1 MKKNKKFLITIAAV
15 VLIICCAV
23 GATVAYIVTKTD
35 TVTNTFT
42 AGNIDIDLDEPTA
55 DEDNFII
62 VPGKE
67 IAKDPTITVEANSE
81 ASYLFVKVETTNDFN
96 TYFDYAIADG
106 WTALDNVTGVY
117 WRETTKEATDKTFTV
132 LKDNKVT
139 AKSDLEKDQLDA
151 IGNNNEP
158 TLSFTA
164 YAVQKDG
171 ISSASDAWAKV
182 SQ

>member
-23 GATVAYIVTKTD
+23 GATVAYIVTKTE

-42 AGNIDIDLDEPTA
+42 AGNIDIDLAETTGTDY
-55 DEDNFII
+55 II

-67 IAKDPTITVEANSE
+67 IAKDPKITVDANSE
-81 ASYLFVKVETTNDFN
+81 ASYLFVKVETTNDFG

-117 WRETTKEATDKTFTV
+117 WRETTKDAADQKFAV

-139 AKSDLEKDQLDA
+139 AKADLTKEQLDA
-151 IGNNNEP
+151 IGNNKP

-171 ISSASDAWAKV
+171 ISSATDAWAKV

>member
-42 AGNIDIDLDEPTA
+42 AGNIDIDLVETTG
-55 DEDNFII
+55 ENYII

-67 IAKDPTITVEANSE
+67 ITKDPTITVEANSE

-117 WRETTKEATDKTFTV
+117 WRETTKSTSDQKFTV

-151 IGNNNEP
+151 IGNNEP